1 MHKLLVPLALVPLLA
16 ACAGP
21 SATAPSRGPVV
32 GQRIPDAPQPVQPQ
46 PGFRTARVMSG
57 PGLDGVIGSDA
68 NGLVRQFGTPRLD
81 VWEDDAR
88 KLQFA
93 GRACVLDVFLYPP
106 APGRTE
112 TATWVEA
119 RRQTDG
125 RDVDRGSCVSAL
137 RQRR

>member
-1 MHKLLVPLALVPLLA
+1 MRKLVPLALVPLIA
-16 ACAGP
+16 ACAT
-21 SATAPSRGPVV
+21 ATPQPPKGPVAV
-32 GQRIPDAPQPVQPQ
+32 GRPIPRPPVPVEPEISFRAARIMNA
-46 PGFRTARVMSG
+46 

-68 NGLVRQFGTPRLD
+68 SGLVRQFGTPRLD
-81 VWEDDAR
+81 VWEADAR

-93 GRACVLDVFLYPP
+93 GTACVLDVFLYPP

-125 RDVDRGSCVSAL
+125 KDVDRAACVAAL
-137 RQRR
+137 KR

>member
-1 MHKLLVPLALVPLLA
+1 MRKLVPLALVPLVA
-16 ACAGP
+16 ACA
-21 SATAPSRGPVV
+21 TAVPQPAKGPVV
-32 GQRIPDAPQPVQPQ
+32 IGHPIPGPPVPVE
-46 PGFRTARVMSG
+46 PEVSFRTARVMSA
-57 PGLDGVIGSDA
+57 PGLEGVIGSDA

-81 VWEDDAR
+81 VWEADAR

-93 GRACVLDVFLYPP
+93 GTACVLDVFLYPP

-125 RDVDRGSCVSAL
+125 KDVDRAACVAAL
-137 RQRR
+137 KR

>member
-1 MHKLLVPLALVPLLA
+1 MRKLLALSLIPLAA
-16 ACAGP
+16 ACASTGP
-21 SATAPSRGPVV
+21 IVPPTRPATASVPPQQPEAQPSS
-32 GQRIPDAPQPVQPQ
+32 A
-46 PGFRTARVMSG
+46 FRPARVMNM

-88 KLQFA
+88 KLQFT

-125 RDVDRGSCVSAL
+125 RDVDRASCIAAL
-137 RQRR
+137 RR